1 MITIEKISRKA
12 FGITALL
19 LAGGLTFSILSS
31 THSAFADKATA
42 PNEDGHAMV
51 SLLVQPSLALKI
63 EVDSDVDDS
72 SSYDDGTNA
81 MLIRLSPNAQGTGG
95 FTAIVYT
102 NRDYDL
108 QVNGADGNTT
118 LQHSIDGTKF
128 IPSTSSDGC
137 TVATGTNCWGLA
149 TWDYTD
155 RPESTTYRAIPKT
168 PTRFTTGTGPTEEGG
183 AKTPFEVG
191 ISTSSNIAA
200 GTYKGKLVITASNK

>member
-51 SLLVQPSLALKI
+51 SLLVQPSLTLEI
-63 EVDSDVDDS
+63 DI
-72 SSYDDGTNA
+72 DDGVDVSDGSTKA
-81 MLIRLSPNAQGTGG
+81 MLITLSSNMKKEGG
-95 FTAIVYT
+95 FTAIVST
-102 NRDYDL
+102 NRDYIL
-108 QVNGADGNTT
+108 QVNGADGDTT
-118 LQHSIDGTKF
+118 MKHESNGTQY
-128 IPSTSSDGC
+128 IPGTGC
-137 TVATGTNCWGLA
+137 TVVAGTDCWGLA
-149 TWDYTD
+149 TWNNAYSE
-155 RPESTTYRAIPKT
+155 RPESASYRSIPSS
-168 PTRFTTGTGPTEEGG
+168 PDQFAEGTGPVTG
-183 AKTPFEVG
+183 AETPFEVG